1 MSRIFNLNSPLM
13 LFLARITDLM
23 ILSALWLL
31 CCLPIITIGPAT
43 SAMCYVALKMA
54 RDEESGIAR
63 SFFHAFKTNFKQGL
77 VLTLVF
83 LVLGFILYV
92 DFAYT
97 ANLSGV
103 AQMLMR
109 IVFFF
114 FGICYLMIFSYIF
127 PLQAQ
132 FENTLKNMFI
142 NSFLLSI
149 RNLPR
154 TVLVMIFN
162 AAPILIFF
170 FLPEFILQFL
180 PLWLFLAPATIS
192 WMCAKQFKQIFDPLI
207 SPPEENEEEDAA
219 DDDE

>member
-1 MSRIFNLNSPLM
+1 MSRLFNLNSPLM
-13 LFLARITDLM
+13 LFLSRITDLM

-43 SAMCYVALKMA
+43 SALCYVALKMA
-54 RDEESGIAR
+54 RDEESGITRA
-63 SFFHAFKTNFKQGL
+63 FFHAFKVNFKQGL
-77 VLTLVF
+77 VLSLIF

-97 ANLSGV
+97 ATMAGV
-103 AQMLMR
+103 SKMLMR

-114 FGICYLMIFSYIF
+114 LGICYVMIFSYVF
-127 PLQAQ
+127 PMQAQ
-132 FENTLKNMFI
+132 FDNTLKNTFI

-149 RNLPR
+149 QNLPR
-154 TVLVMIFN
+154 TVLVIIFN
-162 AAPILIFF
+162 AAPILIFIF
-170 FLPEFILQFL
+170 FPSFILQFL

-192 WMCAKQFKQIFDPLI
+192 WMCAKHFVRIFDPLI
-207 SPPEENEEEDAA
+207 SPPTENEEEAA

>member
-31 CCLPIITIGPAT
+31 CCLPIVTIGPAT

-54 RDEESGIAR
+54 RDEESGITRA
-63 SFFHAFKTNFKQGL
+63 FFHAFKVNFKQGL
-77 VLTLVF
+77 VLSLIF
-83 LVLGFILYV
+83 LGLGLILYV

-97 ANLSGV
+97 AILSGLPK
-103 AQMLMR
+103 MLMR

-114 FGICYLMIFSYIF
+114 FGICYLMIFSYVF
-127 PLQAQ
+127 PMQAQ
-132 FENTLKNMFI
+132 FDNSLKNTFV

-149 RNLPR
+149 QNLPR
-154 TVLVMIFN
+154 TVLIIIFN
-162 AAPILIFF
+162 AAPILIFI
-170 FLPEFILQFL
+170 FLPSFILQFL

-192 WMCAKQFKQIFDPLI
+192 WMCAKHFKQIFDPLI

-219 DDDE
+219 DNE